1 MSVQPG
7 KKGEV
12 IVALMLLA
20 KERLV
25 HRETTARML
34 SCYNLI
40 DILRHELPAR
50 SKNDTNVD

>member
-1 MSVQPG
+1 
-7 KKGEV
+7 
-12 IVALMLLA
+12 MLLA